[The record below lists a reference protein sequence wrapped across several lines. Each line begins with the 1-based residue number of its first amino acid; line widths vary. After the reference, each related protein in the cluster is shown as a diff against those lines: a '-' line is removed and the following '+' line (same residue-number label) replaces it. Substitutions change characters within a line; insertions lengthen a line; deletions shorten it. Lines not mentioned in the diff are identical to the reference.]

1 MPFERRTF
9 LFVLFL
15 HKSLFRELQFW
26 SAGTSIWNTH
36 ADILEYGIVLGVSI
50 LNTHAN
56 NLECGIVSGV
66 AILQCES
73 CSFGIREFLLADIW
87 ECVIVSVV
95 AILNERFRNCNFEFG
110 NCHLE

>member
-9 LFVLFL
+9 LFVLLL

-56 NLECGIVSGV
+56 NLECGIVSGAHGAQTATFVVSESSRPSNYYIRSVWELTLEV
-66 AILQCES
+66 AL
-73 CSFGIREFLLADIW
+73 G
-87 ECVIVSVV
+87 
-95 AILNERFRNCNFEFG
+95 
-110 NCHLE
+110 HLDL